1 VGTLGLTVESKALG
15 GKLHNFHKFP
25 LLLALLGFT
34 LQAHYPGWTIESN
47 DAAITSTDI
56 RIDKNDTTQVKLLEK
71 IQSLVD
77 SGERGIPLASAYAK
91 LGLTLVKTG
100 QNESA
105 ERCLTNC
112 LTISRR
118 EPGLNDRNKI
128 MALTYLSDLFRHC
141 ARYEEARKL
150 SQEASRDAQK
160 AIEQSAD
167 KDSRIL
173 RETLAI
179 CLNKESLI
187 EDGGWK
193 LPKGRSK
200 SQTVDGSLSKIER
213 IEGPR
218 LRGSQPG
225 SGRQSAPRGSLQRSF
240 ADINAVQVLA
250 KTDDNNAHYA
260 RENATARNNLGAL
273 YFWLGDYPKAEKLLQ
288 DGYQMRLKKLGEYSD
303 EVANSLG
310 DLGCVYQKTG
320 RMQRAEKAYQEAL
333 TIRKKLLGAH
343 RETAIVLGNLG
354 NLASEQGQ
362 WEKARDYY
370 QEALD
375 MLLQRGLDGHPETAE
390 YQEGLGLV
398 LAHEKHYQESIKTL
412 HDSLTIRLRCLG
424 KNNPD
429 TAKSI
434 IALSKVLTWRENDK
448 KDKTQRDYT
457 EAKRYMS
464 EGKQILAHTLGVN
477 HGDYKKVEKF
487 EEQQKGQE

>member
-1 VGTLGLTVESKALG
+1 MGLTVESKALG

-187 EDGGWK
+187 EDGAGNY
-193 LPKGRSK
+193 LKGEAK
-200 SQTVDGSLSKIER
+200 
-213 IEGPR
+213 
-218 LRGSQPG
+218 
-225 SGRQSAPRGSLQRSF
+225 GRQSMALYQKLKGSKDPDYAVASLAL
-240 ADINAVQVLA
+240 ADNLRQEGRYKEALPILKNAVQVLA